1 MSETESTEPAPE
13 EKPKE
18 SPEKKPAPEPEPKSV
33 KPPEVNESA
42 RLLEQ
47 RALELQSHLQSFGDE
62 LRSVSLNL
70 EARKRETTVLKIML
84 YTGMVVLMVA
94 FFYSSN
100 ALYKAQLESFQNN
113 LNHLQN
119 LTQANID
126 AMERSL
132 KGDIGDLKKQM
143 GKLER
148 EQTTFYLKEQKLS
161 EVLRTLDEAVIP
173 LADKNPELVG
183 QLENLKYNAEELS
196 LAYQRQKQHWTGNE
210 NIPHGPG
217 LLIKP

>member
-1 MSETESTEPAPE
+1 MSESDSTEPTPE
-13 EKPKE
+13 EN
-18 SPEKKPAPEPEPKSV
+18 PEKSAESQPETEQEPKSE
-33 KPPEVNESA
+33 KTPEVTESA
-42 RLLEQ
+42 LLLEQ
-47 RALELQSHLQSFGDE
+47 RARELQTHLQSFGDE

-100 ALYKAQLESFQNN
+100 ALYQAQLESFQNN

-119 LTQANID
+119 ITQANID
-126 AMERSL
+126 AIERNL
-132 KGDIGDLKKQM
+132 KGDIGNLKMQL

-173 LADKNPELVG
+173 LAEKNPELAG
-183 QLENLKYNAEELS
+183 KLQDLKQNAEELS
-196 LAYQRQKQHWTGNE
+196 LAYQHQKQHWTGNE
-210 NIPHGPG
+210 NVPHGPG